1 MNVIVAYD
9 ISDNDHHRAHLAAL
23 LGSYGVRIQ
32 KSVFECQVDE
42 TALAVIME
50 SASMLL
56 NLNRDVLHVFPQC
69 QACFAG
75 RRTLGQANKV
85 LHELYWIV

>member
-1 MNVIVAYD
+1 MNTIVAFD
-9 ISDNDHHRAHLAAL
+9 ISDNDHRAHLAAL

-32 KSVFECQVDE
+32 KSVVECQGDE

-50 SASMLL
+50 SAAMLL

-69 QACFAG
+69 QACFAD
-75 RRTLGQANKV
+75 RRTLGQANSV
-85 LHELYWIV
+85 LHELYWVV